1 MGTISFSG
9 FNNID
14 FASVVDALMKVEQQ
28 PLTQLQTQQTNATAQ
43 QSAYATLATKL
54 SAVRS
59 ASGALMSSTAFSGTA
74 ATLSNASALSVTLGA
89 GTPVGSYEVFIN
101 SLARAQVTTTSST
114 HADKDTTIVA
124 SGGTLTIGGVN
135 VTLSGDV
142 TLDGLAGAINATTN
156 IGVTASVVKNGA
168 NYQLVLTGK
177 ATGAANSFAITNN
190 LTGGTG
196 AAFSA
201 TNAQDATDATG
212 KVNGVSFSSDTNQL
226 TGAIPG
232 ATMKLL
238 QTTGATPVTVAVS
251 PDNTDLK
258 TKITAFVAA
267 YNDMLSFLNSQ
278 DAAAAQK
285 DPGSISRDSLT
296 KGLRRELNSI
306 VSKTFGTGTFTALP
320 DVGFTFARN
329 GQLQFDEKR
338 FDTSMTT
345 DADSVRTLFSGSGT
359 TSGAFK
365 AFDDAVKTYTQSGG
379 LVPNAQSRLSAQL
392 TSLAGR
398 IEDMNRRLAV
408 RKKALQAQFT
418 AADAAISQ
426 LNSLTG
432 TLSNLQRSLF

>member
-14 FASVVDALMKVEQQ
+14 FSSVVDALMNVEKL
-28 PLTQLQTQQTNATAQ
+28 PLTQLQTQQTNASAQ

-59 ASGALMSSTAFSGTA
+59 ASGALMSATAFNGTA
-74 ATLSNASALSVTLGA
+74 ATLSNSSALSVTLGA
-89 GTPVGSYEVFIN
+89 GTPVGSYEVYIN

-124 SGGTLTIGGVN
+124 SGGTLTIGGTT
-135 VTLSGDV
+135 VTLTGDV
-142 TLDGLAGAINATTN
+142 TLDGLASAINGTSD
-156 IGVTASVVKNGA
+156 IGVTAAVVRNGA

-177 ATGAANSFAITNN
+177 NTGADNAFAITNN

-196 AAFSA
+196 AAFSG
-201 TNAQDATDATG
+201 TNAQNASDAAGT
-212 KVNGVSFSSDTNQL
+212 VNGVAFTSSTNEL

-232 ATMKLL
+232 STLKLM
-238 QTTGATPVTVAVS
+238 QVASTTPVTVAVT

-258 TKITAFVAA
+258 AKLNTFVTA
-267 YNDMLSFLNSQ
+267 YNDMLTFLDQQ
-278 DAAAAQK
+278 DQAAAAK

-296 KGLRRELNSI
+296 KSLRRQLNSL
-306 VSKTFGTGTFTALP
+306 VSKTFGTGTFTSLP
-320 DVGFTFARN
+320 EVGFTFARN
-329 GQLQFDEKR
+329 GQMQFDSKM
-338 FDTSMTT
+338 FDTAMTA
-345 DADSVRTLFSGSGT
+345 DADSVKALFTGAGAT
-359 TSGAFK
+359 TGAFK
-365 AFDDAVKTYTQSGG
+365 AFDEAVKTYTQSGG
-379 LVPNAQSRLSAQL
+379 LVPNAQNRLSTQL
-392 TSLAGR
+392 TNLAKR
-398 IEDMNRRLAV
+398 IEDMNARLAV

-432 TLSNLQRSLF
+432 TLSNLQNSLF